1 MVSVDNLTE
10 LCDGTALNGGVAG
23 TYNLGTI
30 DLGSTAPGDVSVRP
44 TYIVI
49 AMKTAAT
56 SGGSATATFRVVT
69 GAGSTISTSTG
80 EVLLQTP
87 VFALADMAAGKRLF
101 AVPLPAA
108 TDAVPYLRY
117 LGLQQTTAVAAFTGG
132 TVDCYLTDK
141 VPTHAILA
149 DGAPTPA

>member
-1 MVSVDNLTE
+1 MVSVDKLTE
-10 LCDGTALNGGVAG
+10 LCDGTALNTGGAG
-23 TYNLGTI
+23 TYNLGSI
-30 DLGSTAPGDVSVRP
+30 DLGSATPGDVSVRP

-56 SGGSATATFRVVT
+56 SGGSATAAFRVVT
-69 GAGSTISTSTG
+69 GNNSEPSTSTV

-87 VFALADMAAGKRLF
+87 TFALSEMAAGKRLY

-108 TDAVPYLRY
+108 TDSVPYLRY
-117 LGLQQTTAVAAFTGG
+117 VGLQQTTAVAAFTGG

>member
-1 MVSVDNLTE
+1 MVSVDKLTE
-10 LCDGTALNGGVAG
+10 LCDGTALNTGVAG
-23 TYNLGTI
+23 TYNLGSI
-30 DLGSTAPGDVSVRP
+30 DLGSTTPGDVSVCP

-49 AMKTAAT
+49 AMKTSAT
-56 SGGSATATFRVVT
+56 SGGSATAKFRVVT
-69 GAGSTISTSTG
+69 GTSSNPSTSTG

-87 VFALADMAAGKRLF
+87 TFALSELTAGQRLY

-108 TDAVPYLRY
+108 TEAVPYLRY
-117 LGLQQTTAVAAFTGG
+117 IALQQTTSVAAFTGG